1 MNGGSWAE
9 AIVQVDEWIGQIIA
23 EVERLGIADNTII
36 MAMGDNGTMTQYM
49 GLTGASDRVYRGG
62 KGEHLE
68 GGVRVNA
75 FIRWPGVI
83 ERVAMLRTSSTC
95 QTSTRPS
102 PGWAMPQTASLP
114 TE

>member
-1 MNGGSWAE
+1 
-9 AIVQVDEWIGQIIA
+9 
-23 EVERLGIADNTII
+23 
-36 MAMGDNGTMTQYM
+36 MGDNGTMVQYR

-83 ERVAMLRTSSTC
+83 APGSYAEDVVHVSDLYTSFARLGGATDGIP
-95 QTSTRPS
+95 RG
-102 PGWAMPQTASLP
+102 PG
-114 TE
+114 